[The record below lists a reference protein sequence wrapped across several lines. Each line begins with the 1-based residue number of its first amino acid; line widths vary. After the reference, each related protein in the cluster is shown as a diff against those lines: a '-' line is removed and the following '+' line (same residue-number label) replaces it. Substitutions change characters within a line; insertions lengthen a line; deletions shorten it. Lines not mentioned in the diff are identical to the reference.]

1 MRIKELLFA
10 MSPKRWLLR
19 VIQGILVG
27 SGAILPGIS
36 GGVLCVSFGLYQP
49 MMALFA
55 HPFRNF
61 KTAFPQLFPAGI
73 GWILGFFA
81 FARLIT
87 LFFSADSNLATWLF
101 IGLIAGTFPG
111 LYRQAGLQG
120 RSGSGWAAMAASFLL
135 MTGLFFVLNHFA
147 ALQIQPNLFWFGFCG
162 VLWGLSL
169 VIPGMTSSSTLI
181 FLGLF
186 EPMTAGIA
194 SFDPAVVLPMF
205 LGVFLTV
212 ILMSRLVNRM
222 FDRHYCAAFHMVLG
236 FVLASTAAIIPVS
249 YSSAAD
255 AFLCLLCGLA
265 GFAAS
270 WWVDQR
276 ERRGRENCP

>member
-1 MRIKELLFA
+1 MKELLFA

-19 VIQGILVG
+19 VVQGVLVG

-61 KTAFPQLFPAGI
+61 RSCFPQLFPAGL

-81 FARLIT
+81 FAKLIT
-87 LFFSADSNLATWLF
+87 LFFSADSDLATWLF
-101 IGLIAGTFPG
+101 IGLIAGAFPG
-111 LYRQAGLQG
+111 LFRQAGKEG
-120 RSGSGWAAMAASFLL
+120 RSAGGWAAMAASFGL
-135 MTGLFFVLNHFA
+135 MTALFVTIGTVSSLH
-147 ALQIQPNLFWFGFCG
+147 IEPNVFWFGFCG

-194 SFDPAVVLPMF
+194 AIRPEVILPMF
-205 LGVFLTV
+205 LGVALTV
-212 ILMSRLVNRM
+212 VLVARLVNGM
-222 FDRHYCAAFHMVLG
+222 FERHYRVAFHMVLG
-236 FVLASTAAIIPVS
+236 FVIASTVAIIPLS
-249 YSSAAD
+249 YSGVWEV
-255 AFLCLLCGLA
+255 LGCLLSGAA
-265 GFAAS
+265 GFLAA
-270 WWVDQR
+270 WWVD
-276 ERRGRENCP
+276 RRDNRTR